1 MFSFSWMI
9 SCLDCADVFRGNLKF
24 DAGIQVEQ
32 RRVLSW
38 AVKLSID
45 GERPK
50 TYEVDVDSV
59 PI

>member
-1 MFSFSWMI
+1 MLEFKSNEGR
-9 SCLDCADVFRGNLKF
+9 A
-24 DAGIQVEQ
+24 
-32 RRVLSW
+32 LSW